1 MTSMN
6 IQTANDSVIEAIK
19 AIVALDPETILSY
32 DDDGYLDEADQ
43 KDLAELINAKKRGEL
58 ECVNLDE
65 FDLEMR
71 SFLKKGLNEAFI
83 KQTLSIRPW
92 KDLNSTLKNLHQR
105 RKRSHHYYFVFLLSS
120 LAFISSAA
128 SRSSCAFSKALR
140 AFSKRLEF
148 LTLGLSS

>member
-6 IQTANDSVIEAIK
+6 IQTTNDSIVEAIK

-43 KDLAELINAKKRGEL
+43 KDLAELISAKKRGKL

-71 SFLKKGLNEAFI
+71 SFLKKE
-83 KQTLSIRPW
+83 
-92 KDLNSTLKNLHQR
+92 
-105 RKRSHHYYFVFLLSS
+105 RSKWSFY
-120 LAFISSAA
+120 
-128 SRSSCAFSKALR
+128 
-140 AFSKRLEF
+140 
-148 LTLGLSS
+148 

>member
-6 IQTANDSVIEAIK
+6 IQTANDSIIEAIK

-43 KDLAELINAKKRGEL
+43 KDLAELISAKKRGEL

-71 SFLKKGLNEAFI
+71 PYLKRERSKWSF
-83 KQTLSIRPW
+83 
-92 KDLNSTLKNLHQR
+92 
-105 RKRSHHYYFVFLLSS
+105 Y
-120 LAFISSAA
+120 
-128 SRSSCAFSKALR
+128 
-140 AFSKRLEF
+140 
-148 LTLGLSS
+148 

>member
-6 IQTANDSVIEAIK
+6 IQTANDSIVEAIK

-43 KDLAELINAKKRGEL
+43 KDLAGLISAKKCGEL

-71 SFLKKGLNEAFI
+71 PYLKKE
-83 KQTLSIRPW
+83 
-92 KDLNSTLKNLHQR
+92 
-105 RKRSHHYYFVFLLSS
+105 RS
-120 LAFISSAA
+120 
-128 SRSSCAFSKALR
+128 K
-140 AFSKRLEF
+140 
-148 LTLGLSS
+148 

>member
-43 KDLAELINAKKRGEL
+43 KDLAELISAKKRGEL
-58 ECVNLDE
+58 KCVNLDE

-71 SFLKKGLNEAFI
+71 SFLK
-83 KQTLSIRPW
+83 
-92 KDLNSTLKNLHQR
+92 
-105 RKRSHHYYFVFLLSS
+105 RKRSKWSFY
-120 LAFISSAA
+120 
-128 SRSSCAFSKALR
+128 
-140 AFSKRLEF
+140 
-148 LTLGLSS
+148 

>member
-43 KDLAELINAKKRGEL
+43 KDLAGLISAKKRGEL

-71 SFLKKGLNEAFI
+71 SFLK
-83 KQTLSIRPW
+83 
-92 KDLNSTLKNLHQR
+92 
-105 RKRSHHYYFVFLLSS
+105 RKRSKWSFY
-120 LAFISSAA
+120 
-128 SRSSCAFSKALR
+128 
-140 AFSKRLEF
+140 
-148 LTLGLSS
+148 

>member
-6 IQTANDSVIEAIK
+6 IQTANDSIIEAIK
-19 AIVALDPETILSY
+19 AIVALDPETILYY

-71 SFLKKGLNEAFI
+71 PYLKKE
-83 KQTLSIRPW
+83 
-92 KDLNSTLKNLHQR
+92 
-105 RKRSHHYYFVFLLSS
+105 RSKWSFY
-120 LAFISSAA
+120 
-128 SRSSCAFSKALR
+128 
-140 AFSKRLEF
+140 
-148 LTLGLSS
+148 